1 MDRTAWWATVHGVAK
16 SQTQLSDLACTH
28 MVRLRRPKRSSLA
41 KDRLQK
47 KQSKRFRSVGE
58 APQFSDAAELKFL
71 ALREGN
77 GTPLQYS
84 GLENPMGG
92 GAWWAAICGV
102 AQSRTRLR

>member
-71 ALREGN
+71 ALRETGSTLSYQPKQKVHLAEPTLW
-77 GTPLQYS
+77 GEESEL
-84 GLENPMGG
+84 
-92 GAWWAAICGV
+92 C
-102 AQSRTRLR
+102 